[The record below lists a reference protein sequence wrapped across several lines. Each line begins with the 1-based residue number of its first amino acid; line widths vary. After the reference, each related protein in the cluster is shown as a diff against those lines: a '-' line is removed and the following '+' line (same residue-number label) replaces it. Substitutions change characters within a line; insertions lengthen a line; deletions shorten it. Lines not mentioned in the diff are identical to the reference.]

1 MLVVWNL
8 QGKEFWVMVS
18 EKHRKS
24 KTLLILLVP
33 NTKPQ
38 LAIKNSFLL
47 LCIREDALVLNS
59 VPCLNQQLCIAYNCL
74 NSRSFMPS
82 S

>member
-1 MLVVWNL
+1 MLVVWKL
-8 QGKEFWVMVS
+8 QSKEFWVMVS

-47 LCIREDALVLNS
+47 LCIREDALVS
-59 VPCLNQQLCIAYNCL
+59 TEF
-74 NSRSFMPS
+74 RSMPEPTTLYCV
-82 S
+82 